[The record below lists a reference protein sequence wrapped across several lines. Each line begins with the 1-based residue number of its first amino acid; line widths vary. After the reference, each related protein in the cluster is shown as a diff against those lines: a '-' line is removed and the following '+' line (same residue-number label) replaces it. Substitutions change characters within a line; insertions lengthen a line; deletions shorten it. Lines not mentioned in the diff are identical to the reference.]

1 MLIICAFE
9 AVIDLVNLIDLVL
22 WPNRTMI
29 DQRDVMFSSP
39 DSVLPQFSIKVRD
52 VGRYLDTE
60 TLTVKNKTLDE
71 VVEEYMTNVSESR
84 LFTPIRQNQILVGG
98 NPGWKFEATTS
109 LTPGGEMKAYLF
121 EVLTIANGRV
131 FPLGTPKNR

>member
-1 MLIICAFE
+1 LLIICAFE

-98 NPGWKFEATTS
+98 NPG
-109 LTPGGEMKAYLF
+109 
-121 EVLTIANGRV
+121 
-131 FPLGTPKNR
+131 